1 MLIRHDAET
10 KDVDITLQYAGG
22 SHTQMKYWLNKKM
35 QGIPCYYRPQKGNNL
50 SEVLGSAISDSFGR
64 GHQYVVAIGK
74 LYCTFLSKPWASTYD
89 FATCCIFIKSL
100 FRQESIATASNPAPS
115 S

>member
-1 MLIRHDAET
+1 MLKRHEAGT

-22 SHTQMKYWLNKKM
+22 SHSQMKYWLDKKM

-64 GHQYVVAIGK
+64 GHQYVVIIGK
-74 LYCTFLSKPWASTYD
+74 L
-89 FATCCIFIKSL
+89 
-100 FRQESIATASNPAPS
+100 
-115 S
+115 